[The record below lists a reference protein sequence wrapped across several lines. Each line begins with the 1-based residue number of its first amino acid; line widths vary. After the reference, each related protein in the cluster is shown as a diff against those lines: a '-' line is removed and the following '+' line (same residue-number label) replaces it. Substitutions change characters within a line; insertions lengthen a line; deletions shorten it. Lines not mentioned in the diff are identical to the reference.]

1 MPVRGSGCPLTIF
14 LIAVCILVAVVSR
27 LGNDTRPVS
36 VLFFAEPASALTIT
50 ELHEELQRMEEAGEE
65 GSAGYERTAER
76 LGELSR
82 PNAQP
87 LAQIGRGQV
96 WRLVTPIFLHFGP
109 IHLLFNMMWLWTLG
123 RVLETHFRSVKFGLL
138 VLATAAVSN
147 LAEAWFKGTNFG
159 GMSGVVYGLFGFVVV
174 RSKLYPTGG
183 LEMNPQTV
191 RFMLLWLVLCFTGLL
206 GPIANW
212 AHSFGLVTGGVIGG
226 VNALLNG
233 GWGQIKRRHEFH
245 RAISSAVESL
255 HECAVC
261 AKTERS
267 DPSLE
272 FRVGADGRDYCEH
285 HLPQ

>member
-1 MPVRGSGCPLTIF
+1 MNQPSSGPPNPRHARYREMPVRGSGCPLTIF

-109 IHLLFNMMWLWTLG
+109 IHLLFNMMW
-123 RVLETHFRSVKFGLL
+123 
-138 VLATAAVSN
+138 
-147 LAEAWFKGTNFG
+147 
-159 GMSGVVYGLFGFVVV
+159 
-174 RSKLYPTGG
+174 
-183 LEMNPQTV
+183 
-191 RFMLLWLVLCFTGLL
+191 
-206 GPIANW
+206 
-212 AHSFGLVTGGVIGG
+212 
-226 VNALLNG
+226 
-233 GWGQIKRRHEFH
+233 
-245 RAISSAVESL
+245 
-255 HECAVC
+255 
-261 AKTERS
+261 
-267 DPSLE
+267 
-272 FRVGADGRDYCEH
+272 
-285 HLPQ
+285 